1 MSPSVHPSAA
11 GVRLR
16 TLGATLGYR
25 DRVVSRDL
33 TVDIPDRAFTAIT
46 GPNACGKSTLL
57 RSLVRLLQPQTGKVL
72 FDDRRLHDY
81 RGPELARLLGFL
93 PQEALAPEGI
103 TVQRLVARGRFP
115 HQTLLSTWSEAD
127 EAAVTEAMELAGVTG
142 IADRTVDALSGGQRQ
157 RVWIAMALAQQTS
170 YLLLDEPTTFLDIT
184 HQYELLRLLAR
195 LRDAGRTV
203 VVVLHDINQASRFA
217 DHLIAMRDG
226 GIVAQG
232 EPREILTAELMRT
245 VFDFACEVVPDPV
258 TGAPMVVAGP

>member
-1 MSPSVHPSAA
+1 MATPPLARRAVRPSVHPSAA

-115 HQTLLSTWSEAD
+115 HQTLLSTWSE
-127 EAAVTEAMELAGVTG
+127 VRSKSL
-142 IADRTVDALSGGQRQ
+142 GG
-157 RVWIAMALAQQTS
+157 
-170 YLLLDEPTTFLDIT
+170 
-184 HQYELLRLLAR
+184 
-195 LRDAGRTV
+195 
-203 VVVLHDINQASRFA
+203 ASRPFFFVTSVTVK
-217 DHLIAMRDG
+217 DSGAMRAAASCPASS
-226 GIVAQG
+226 VAK
-232 EPREILTAELMRT
+232 RS
-245 VFDFACEVVPDPV
+245 PV
-258 TGAPMVVAGP
+258 